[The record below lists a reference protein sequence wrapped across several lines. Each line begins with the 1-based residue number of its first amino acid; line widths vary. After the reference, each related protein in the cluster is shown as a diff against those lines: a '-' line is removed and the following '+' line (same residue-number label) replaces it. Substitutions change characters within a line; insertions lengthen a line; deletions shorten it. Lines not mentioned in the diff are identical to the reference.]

1 MGQAKR
7 RKQAE
12 LERQEAR
19 ARGDKKWDKSVLR
32 EVLHSIAPPGVEA
45 IATRYDPATRE
56 ILIACDDGE
65 VRRVA
70 WQMLTDAERE
80 QAPVLVIPE
89 ATPNPFLERVQQ
101 DQQVK
106 LKTLQQQMRDVRQ
119 QMLQEARQQQEAQQ
133 KQIREQLEQERHER
147 EQQRDAQRQQQQ
159 QQQDKPQ
166 GPDWELAAA
175 RCAELEI
182 ARRPEKLLC
191 GCVHGMKGAHPS
203 HPTGNPCDN
212 PADYAIVGPYRNGAN
227 RHPVVC
233 GPCATQGVIA
243 GIIQLDCEP

>member
-32 EVLHSIAPPGVEA
+32 EVLRSIAPPGVEA
-45 IATRYDPATRE
+45 IATRYDPATQE

-89 ATPNPFLERVQQ
+89 ATPNPFLERVQEE
-101 DQQVK
+101 QQVK
-106 LKTLQQQMRDVRQ
+106 LKTLQAQMRAVRQ
-119 QMLQEARQQQEAQQ
+119 QILEQAQRQEEARQ
-133 KQIREQLEQERHER
+133 K
-147 EQQRDAQRQQQQ
+147 QQQQ
-159 QQQDKPQ
+159 QQQDQQQQKQDKQDKQQDKPQ

-182 ARRPEKLLC
+182 ACRPDEILC
-191 GCVHGMKGAHPS
+191 GCLRGMRENHPS
-203 HPTGNPCDN
+203 HSNGSPCQN
-212 PADYAIVGPYRNGAN
+212 KPAYAVIGSVRSGKKRGK
-227 RHPVVC
+227 RVLC
-233 GPCATQGVIA
+233 EGCAITSLNYSPDPFYK
-243 GIIQLDCEP
+243 LDCDAE